1 MLLTAVV
8 AATENRVIGRDNGM
22 PWHLPADLQHFKAVT
37 LGKPVLMGRRTFEA
51 IGRPLPGR
59 RNLVLSR
66 DPAFSAP
73 GIETFATL
81 DAALAAA
88 GGVQELMV
96 IGGQAVYEL
105 ALPRVQ
111 RIHLT
116 RLHMQLAGDA
126 YFPELPVTEWQEVS
140 RSERRAADER
150 NACDMSFLVLE
161 RIQTGADALGP
172 VRPVDIA

>member
-8 AATENRVIGRDNGM
+8 AATENNVIGRDNGM

-66 DPAFSAP
+66 DRGYAAA
-73 GIETFATL
+73 GVETFSDL

-88 GGVQELMV
+88 GDVAELMI
-96 IGGQAVYEL
+96 IGGQAVYDL

-111 RIHLT
+111 RVHLT
-116 RLHMQLAGDA
+116 RLHMQLEGDA
-126 YFPELPVTEWQEVS
+126 HFPDLPHEQWREVS
-140 RSERRAADER
+140 RSARRAADER
-150 NACDMSFLVLE
+150 NACDMTFLVLE
-161 RIQTGADALGP
+161 R
-172 VRPVDIA
+172 R

>member
-8 AATENRVIGRDNGM
+8 AATDNNVIGRDNGM

-66 DPAFSAP
+66 DPGFTAA
-73 GIETFATL
+73 GIESFVTL

-88 GGVQELMV
+88 GEVEELMV

-105 ALPRVQ
+105 ALPRVR

-116 RLHMQLAGDA
+116 RLHMQVPGDA
-126 YFPELPVTEWQEVS
+126 YFPDLPATQWRELS
-140 RSERRAADER
+140 RSERRPADER
-150 NACDMSFLVLE
+150 NACEMSFVVLE
-161 RIQTGADALGP
+161 RI
-172 VRPVDIA
+172 

>member
-8 AATENRVIGRDNGM
+8 AATENNVIGRDNGM

-37 LGKPVLMGRRTFEA
+37 VGKPVLMGRRTFEA

-59 RNLVLSR
+59 RNLMLSR
-66 DPAFSAP
+66 DRDFTAA
-73 GIETFATL
+73 GVETFSDL

-88 GGVQELMV
+88 GDVAELMI

-111 RIHLT
+111 RVHLT
-116 RLHMQLAGDA
+116 RLHMQLEGDA
-126 YFPELPVTEWQEVS
+126 HFPDLPPEQWREVS
-140 RSERRAADER
+140 RSARRPADER
-150 NACDMSFLVLE
+150 NACDMTFLVLE
-161 RIQTGADALGP
+161 R
-172 VRPVDIA
+172 R